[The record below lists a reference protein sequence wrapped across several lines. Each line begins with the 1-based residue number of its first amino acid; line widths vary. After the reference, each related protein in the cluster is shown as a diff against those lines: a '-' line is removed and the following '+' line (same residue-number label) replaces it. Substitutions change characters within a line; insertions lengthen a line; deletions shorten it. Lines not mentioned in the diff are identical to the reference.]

1 VNGEDVKGYCYG
13 KKDDIECFS
22 EEKNR
27 IFVMELFLH
36 CADISNPYKPF
47 NICARW
53 ADLVSQEFFSQ
64 GDKEKEGGMEISP
77 MMDRHTSNL
86 FNMQMGFIEFV
97 VSPLINSVVN
107 LFPPLKETGE
117 NMLGNYLQWGEKR
130 KEEIKNSEEVGMT
143 KEKKE
148 EEVKKLDDRM
158 GKFKERMSYLQ
169 TLKRRNSNGSIP
181 TSHHSH

>member
-1 VNGEDVKGYCYG
+1 VKGFCFG
-13 KKDDIECFS
+13 KKDDIECFA
-22 EEKNR
+22 EDKNR
-27 IFVMELFLH
+27 IFIMELFLH

-47 NICARW
+47 HICASW
-53 ADLVSQEFFSQ
+53 ADLVSQEFFTQ

-107 LFPPLKETGE
+107 LFPPLKETGD

-130 KEEIKNSEEVGMT
+130 KEEIRGTEEAVMT
-143 KEKKE
+143 REKKE
-148 EEVKKLDDRM
+148 EEVKKLDERM
-158 GKFKERMSYLQ
+158 VKFKEKMGFLN
-169 TLKRRNSNGSIP
+169 TLVVPRRKNSSGSIA
-181 TSHHSH
+181 TSHHSR